1 MNMWGKSFAAIF
13 GGCLLSVSIML
24 NLNQLLPAAID
35 VRLLVGLLIAFPI
48 WVAVMVWCY
57 ASDNTKQAWLRCLGL
72 LVISAGVNAAMMVS

>member
-1 MNMWGKSFAAIF
+1 MNMWGKSFAAII

-24 NLNQLLPAAID
+24 NLNQLLPANID

-57 ASDNTKQAWLRCLGL
+57 AGDSTKQAWLRCLGL
-72 LVISAGVNAAMMVS
+72 LTISAGVNAAMMVS